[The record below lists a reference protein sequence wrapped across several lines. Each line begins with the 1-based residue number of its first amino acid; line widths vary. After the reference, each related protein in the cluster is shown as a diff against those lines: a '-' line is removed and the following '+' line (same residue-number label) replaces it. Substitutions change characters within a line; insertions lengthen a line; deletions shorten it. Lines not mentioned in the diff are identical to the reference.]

1 MNIMRYFETRNEA
14 IEEVRT
20 ALGEWWADFDL
31 DANEDDMFE
40 GDDRG
45 RSSWEDHTDPERWAG
60 AVAAADR
67 GGDR

>member
-1 MNIMRYFETRNEA
+1 MRYFETRNEA

-20 ALGEWWADFDL
+20 VLGEWWADFDL
-31 DANEDDMFE
+31 EAFVDDLFE
-40 GDDRG
+40 VDDRG
-45 RSSWEDHTDPERWAG
+45 RYYWEDPADTDRWAA

>member
-1 MNIMRYFETRNEA
+1 MRCFETRNEA

-31 DANEDDMFE
+31 EAIVDNLFE
-40 GDDRG
+40 VDDRG
-45 RSSWEDHTDPERWAG
+45 RYYWEDPTDTDRWAA

>member
-1 MNIMRYFETRNEA
+1 MRCFETRNEA

-20 ALGEWWADFDL
+20 ALGEGWADFDL
-31 DANEDDMFE
+31 EAIVDDLFE
-40 GDDRG
+40 VDDRG
-45 RSSWEDHTDPERWAG
+45 RYYWEDPTDTDRWAA

>member
-1 MNIMRYFETRNEA
+1 MRYFETRNEA
-14 IEEVRT
+14 IEEVRS

-31 DANEDDMFE
+31 EAIVDDLFE
-40 GDDRG
+40 VDDRG
-45 RSSWEDHTDPERWAG
+45 RYYWEDPTDTDRWAA

>member
-1 MNIMRYFETRNEA
+1 MRYFETRNEA

-31 DANEDDMFE
+31 EAIVDDLFE
-40 GDDRG
+40 VDDRG
-45 RSSWEDHTDPERWAG
+45 RYYWEDPTDTDRWAA

>member
-1 MNIMRYFETRNEA
+1 MRCFETRNEA

-20 ALGEWWADFDL
+20 VLGEWWADFDL
-31 DANEDDMFE
+31 EAIVDGLFE
-40 GDDRG
+40 VDDRG
-45 RSSWEDHTDPERWAG
+45 RYCWEDPADTDRWAA

>member
-1 MNIMRYFETRNEA
+1 MRFFETRNEA
-14 IEEVRT
+14 IEEVRA

-31 DANEDDMFE
+31 EAIVDDLFE
-40 GDDRG
+40 VDDRG
-45 RSSWEDHTDPERWAG
+45 RYYWEDPTDTDRWAA

>member
-1 MNIMRYFETRNEA
+1 MRYFETRNEA

-31 DANEDDMFE
+31 DAIVDDLFE
-40 GDDRG
+40 VDDRG
-45 RSSWEDHTDPERWAG
+45 RYYWEDPTDTDRWAA

>member
-1 MNIMRYFETRNEA
+1 MRCFETRNGA

-20 ALGEWWADFDL
+20 TLGEWWADFDL
-31 DANEDDMFE
+31 EAIVDEMFE
-40 GDDRG
+40 VDDRG
-45 RSSWEDHTDPERWAG
+45 RYCWEDPADTDRWAA

>member
-1 MNIMRYFETRNEA
+1 MRCFETRNEA

-20 ALGEWWADFDL
+20 VLGEWWADFDL
-31 DANEDDMFE
+31 EAIVDALFE
-40 GDDRG
+40 VDDRG
-45 RSSWEDHTDPERWAG
+45 RYCWEDPIDTDRWAA

>member
-1 MNIMRYFETRNEA
+1 MRCFETRNEA
-14 IEEVRT
+14 IEEVRA

-31 DANEDDMFE
+31 EAIVDGLFE
-40 GDDRG
+40 VDDRG
-45 RSSWEDHTDPERWAG
+45 RYYWEDPTDTDRWAA

>member
-1 MNIMRYFETRNEA
+1 MRCFETRNEA

-31 DANEDDMFE
+31 EAIVDDLFE
-40 GDDRG
+40 VDDRG
-45 RSSWEDHTDPERWAG
+45 RYWWEDPTDTDRWAA

>member
-1 MNIMRYFETRNEA
+1 MRCFETRNEA

-31 DANEDDMFE
+31 EAIVDDLFE
-40 GDDRG
+40 VDDRG
-45 RSSWEDHTDPERWAG
+45 RYYWEDPTDTDRWAA

>member
-1 MNIMRYFETRNEA
+1 MHCFETRNEA

-31 DANEDDMFE
+31 DAIVDDLFE
-40 GDDRG
+40 VDDRG
-45 RSSWEDHTDPERWAG
+45 RYWWEDPTDTDRWAA

>member
-1 MNIMRYFETRNEA
+1 MRYFETRNEA

-20 ALGEWWADFDL
+20 TLGEWWADFDL
-31 DANEDDMFE
+31 EAIVDDLFE
-40 GDDRG
+40 VDDRG
-45 RSSWEDHTDPERWAG
+45 RYYWDDPTDTDRWAA

>member
-1 MNIMRYFETRNEA
+1 MRYFETRNEA

-20 ALGEWWADFDL
+20 ALGEFWADFDL
-31 DANEDDMFE
+31 EAIVDGLFE
-40 GDDRG
+40 VDDRG
-45 RSSWEDHTDPERWAG
+45 RYYWEDPADTDRWAA

>member
-1 MNIMRYFETRNEA
+1 MRYFETRNEA

-20 ALGEWWADFDL
+20 VLGEWWEDFDL
-31 DANEDDMFE
+31 DAIVDDLFE
-40 GDDRG
+40 VDDRG
-45 RSSWEDHTDPERWAG
+45 RYCWEDPADTDRWAA

>member
-1 MNIMRYFETRNEA
+1 MRCFETRDEA

-20 ALGEWWADFDL
+20 ALGERWAGFDL
-31 DANEDDMFE
+31 EAIVDDLFE
-40 GDDRG
+40 VDDRG
-45 RSSWEDHTDPERWAG
+45 RYYWEDLIGTDRWAA

>member
-1 MNIMRYFETRNEA
+1 MHYFETRNEA

-31 DANEDDMFE
+31 DAIVDDMFE
-40 GDDRG
+40 VDDRG
-45 RSSWEDHTDPERWAG
+45 RYYWEDPTDTDRWAA

>member
-1 MNIMRYFETRNEA
+1 MRCFETRNEA

-20 ALGEWWADFDL
+20 ALGEWWEDFDL
-31 DANEDDMFE
+31 EAIVDDLFE
-40 GDDRG
+40 VDDRD
-45 RSSWEDHTDPERWAG
+45 RYCWEDPTDTDRWAA

>member
-1 MNIMRYFETRNEA
+1 MRYFETRNEA

-31 DANEDDMFE
+31 DAIVDDLFE
-40 GDDRG
+40 VDDRG
-45 RSSWEDHTDPERWAG
+45 RYYWEDPTDTDRWAAAG
-60 AVAAADR
+60 AAADR

>member
-1 MNIMRYFETRNEA
+1 MRYFETRNEA

-20 ALGEWWADFDL
+20 VLGEWWADFDL
-31 DANEDDMFE
+31 EAIVDGLFE
-40 GDDRG
+40 VDDRG
-45 RSSWEDHTDPERWAG
+45 RYYWEDPTDTDRWAA

>member
-1 MNIMRYFETRNEA
+1 MRCFETRNEA
-14 IEEVRT
+14 IEEVRI

-31 DANEDDMFE
+31 EAIVDGLFE
-40 GDDRG
+40 VDDRG
-45 RSSWEDHTDPERWAG
+45 RYYWEDPTDTDRWAA

>member
-1 MNIMRYFETRNEA
+1 MRCFETRNEA

-20 ALGEWWADFDL
+20 VLGEWWADFDL
-31 DANEDDMFE
+31 EAIVDDLFE
-40 GDDRG
+40 VDDRG
-45 RSSWEDHTDPERWAG
+45 RYYWEDPTDTDRWAA

>member
-1 MNIMRYFETRNEA
+1 MHYFETRNEA

-31 DANEDDMFE
+31 EAIVDDLFE
-40 GDDRG
+40 VDDRG
-45 RSSWEDHTDPERWAG
+45 RYYWEDPTDTDRWAA

>member
-1 MNIMRYFETRNEA
+1 MRCFETSNEA

-31 DANEDDMFE
+31 EAIVDGLFE
-40 GDDRG
+40 VDDRG
-45 RSSWEDHTDPERWAG
+45 RYYWEDPTDTDRWAA

>member
-1 MNIMRYFETRNEA
+1 MRCFETRNEA
-14 IEEVRT
+14 IEEVRI

-31 DANEDDMFE
+31 EAIVDALFE
-40 GDDRG
+40 VDDRG
-45 RSSWEDHTDPERWAG
+45 RYCWEDPADTDRWAA

>member
-1 MNIMRYFETRNEA
+1 MRCFETRNEA

-20 ALGEWWADFDL
+20 ALGEWQADFDL
-31 DANEDDMFE
+31 EAIVDDLFE
-40 GDDRG
+40 VDDRG
-45 RSSWEDHTDPERWAG
+45 RYYWEDPTDTDRWAA

>member
-1 MNIMRYFETRNEA
+1 MRYFETRNEA

-20 ALGEWWADFDL
+20 VLGEWWADFDL
-31 DANEDDMFE
+31 DAIVDDLFE
-40 GDDRG
+40 VDDRG
-45 RSSWEDHTDPERWAG
+45 RYYWEDPTDTDRWAA

>member
-1 MNIMRYFETRNEA
+1 MRYFETRNEV

-31 DANEDDMFE
+31 DAIVDDLSE
-40 GDDRG
+40 VDDRG
-45 RSSWEDHTDPERWAG
+45 RYCWEDLTDTDRWAA

-67 GGDR
+67 GGDC

>member
-1 MNIMRYFETRNEA
+1 MRYFETRNEA

-20 ALGEWWADFDL
+20 ALGEWGADFDL
-31 DANEDDMFE
+31 ETIVDDLFE
-40 GDDRG
+40 VDDRG
-45 RSSWEDHTDPERWAG
+45 RYYWEDPTDTDRWAA